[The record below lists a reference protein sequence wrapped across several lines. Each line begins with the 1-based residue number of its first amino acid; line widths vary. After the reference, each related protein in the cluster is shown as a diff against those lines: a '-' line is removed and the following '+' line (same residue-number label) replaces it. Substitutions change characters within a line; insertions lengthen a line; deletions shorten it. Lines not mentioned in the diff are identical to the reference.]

1 MAYRFFP
8 FAFPFVFLYQVL
20 SFSHQFIFHHVFHIL
35 TRRVSHPFPIF
46 RTSFFDMYEHIYID
60 PSFILIFSFFYFL
73 YCFVSITCI
82 TLSVQVAFWV
92 VSFRSYSWSLP
103 GTLVCN
109 FVFNFAWYVFRSQ
122 VVDRN
127 RALTIDLQR
136 ERAERQRLQ
145 GHLVA
150 AERGAHGTHS
160 EYLKGTVD
168 ALEVLILRSITSC
181 VARGFDGF

>member
-1 MAYRFFP
+1 MRFEL
-8 FAFPFVFLYQVL
+8 FLFDLRAEVYQ
-20 SFSHQFIFHHVFHIL
+20 
-35 TRRVSHPFPIF
+35 
-46 RTSFFDMYEHIYID
+46 
-60 PSFILIFSFFYFL
+60 
-73 YCFVSITCI
+73 
-82 TLSVQVAFWV
+82 
-92 VSFRSYSWSLP
+92 
-103 GTLVCN
+103 VCN

-168 ALEVLILRSITSC
+168 ALEVLILRSITLC
-181 VARGFDGF
+181 VARGFDGFWWVFVGVSLVSRGTLFFFHRCFVFLLITSMGKIDDRKLSIVATGPAWSGDVVLIADCVRYF